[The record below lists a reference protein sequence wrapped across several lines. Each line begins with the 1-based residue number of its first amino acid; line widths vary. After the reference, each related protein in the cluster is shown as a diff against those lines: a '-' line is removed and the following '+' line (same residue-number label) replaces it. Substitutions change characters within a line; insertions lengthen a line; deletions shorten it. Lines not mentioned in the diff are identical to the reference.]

1 MWLTPPAYL
10 EFGNEADNIKQYEK
24 EKFNSIGTNPK
35 IQIPFRIIINSEQH
49 GGVSLCVS
57 ETPQIRYANIPIL
70 PLKNGSNI
78 VHSAEPLKQK
88 TPYGVF
94 CLY

>member
-35 IQIPFRIIINSEQH
+35 IRFERRLLRGATES
-49 GGVSLCVS
+49 
-57 ETPQIRYANIPIL
+57 
-70 PLKNGSNI
+70 
-78 VHSAEPLKQK
+78 K
-88 TPYGVF
+88 TPEWAFLVTSHF
-94 CLY
+94 LLFPFFFVVSDE